1 MLQWNLYSN
10 KAPQLN
16 GSEKLYNRDFPW
28 YDSNQLKQLYPD
40 KNTRRQ
46 ALFFLFYIPDT
57 TFDTESYGRLKDTLN
72 RLLWEENKITREVA
86 NDIWEVA
93 YWGSNGHKTLGE
105 EFEASSTEDVIK
117 FIDILKESGKIDDE
131 PAERLKGSL
140 KNAPFRFRPTG
151 IEGARLSLTQA
162 EKEYETI
169 SSIYPNGTV
178 PTKFFGDQSPRYFFY
193 GWLGDRRNHGLKN
206 TVDEFT
212 GYFDGSPGCDEYL
225 TKNWKYWDLVKFIAG
240 YERWNPKVPEA
251 EGISYI
257 IPQTLRA
264 FGFPVSFHSIEPIPL
279 GASGVEWSVS
289 LPKYVSVDL
298 KNNFPDY
305 KILFGPGNTFGLYAV
320 GDGLEKDGIKEV
332 WSGFVYL
339 MKKP

>member
-1 MLQWNLYSN
+1 MFEGINGKVIANAWSLFDVKGSIAAWEEYKSGRIIKPTDKDVWDLMMLQWNLHSN

-16 GSEKLYNRDFPW
+16 GSEKIYNRDFPW
-28 YDSNQLKQLYPD
+28 YDSTQLKQLYPD
-40 KNTRRQ
+40 KNERRQ
-46 ALFFLFYIPDT
+46 ALFFLFYIPNT
-57 TFDTESYGRLKDTLN
+57 TFDMEK
-72 RLLWEENKITREVA
+72 RERV
-86 NDIWEVA
+86 V
-93 YWGSNGHKTLGE
+93 G
-105 EFEASSTEDVIK
+105 V
-117 FIDILKESGKIDDE
+117 
-131 PAERLKGSL
+131 
-140 KNAPFRFRPTG
+140 
-151 IEGARLSLTQA
+151 EGAKLSLTQA
-162 EKEYETI
+162 EKEYEKI